1 MKLEKFFRQK
11 PVFTNNEF
19 AEFQGSRGPL
29 RARAPESLLAYHT
42 KTGRL
47 LRVRRGLYAVVPVGA
62 NPETYP
68 FDPFLLAAKMVEDAV
83 LAYHTA
89 LDFHGKAY
97 SVQSQFTYLTRRAPR
112 SLTFRTFNFRP
123 VLFPKALRAK
133 GKENFEVMMAER
145 SGVEVRVTSL
155 ERTMVDVLDR
165 PDLSGSW
172 EEIWRSLESVEF
184 FDLDKVVEY
193 TLLLDNATT
202 AAKVGF
208 FLDQHRETLMVENS
222 HLRRVREFRPRQP
235 HYLERSRRKAGRL
248 VPDWN
253 LVVPPVVLER
263 SWAEVT

>member
-1 MKLEKFFRQK
+1 MKLEKFLRQN
-11 PVFTNNEF
+11 PVFTDKEF
-19 AEFQGSRGPL
+19 VKFLGSKGAL
-29 RARAPESLLAYHT
+29 KARAQESLLAYHT
-42 KTGRL
+42 RTGRL
-47 LRVRRGLYAVVPVGA
+47 LRVRRGLYAVVPVGV

-68 FDPFLLAAKMVEDAV
+68 FDPFLLAAKMVDDSV

-89 LDFHGKAY
+89 LEFHGKAY
-97 SVQSQFTYLTRRAPR
+97 SVQSQFSLLTRRAAR

-123 VLFPKALRAK
+123 VMFPKALRAK
-133 GKENFEVMMAER
+133 GKENFEVMVGER
-145 SGVEVRVTSL
+145 SGLEVRVTSL
-155 ERTMVDVLDR
+155 ERTLVDVLDR
-165 PDLSGSW
+165 PYLSGSW

-193 TLLLDNATT
+193 TSLLENATT

-208 FLDQHRETLMVENS
+208 FLDQHRETLMVEKS
-222 HLRRVREFRPRQP
+222 HLERLREFCPRQP